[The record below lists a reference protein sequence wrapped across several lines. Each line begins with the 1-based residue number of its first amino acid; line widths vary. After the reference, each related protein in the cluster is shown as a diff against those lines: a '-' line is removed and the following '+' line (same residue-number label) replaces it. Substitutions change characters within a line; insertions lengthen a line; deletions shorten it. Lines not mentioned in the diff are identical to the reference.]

1 MHIFKKDLD
10 MTKKVKKE
18 TSLIVLK
25 AASSVGKLGSLINVK
40 SGYARNFLIPNN
52 IATLATPAKI
62 KFFETKQKEIEK
74 IERLNFEKFLN
85 VKEKLESCTIFTIQK
100 RVNDNDI
107 IFGKIT
113 RKNILELI
121 QEELGIELEQTMVNL
136 PNIETLGEYDIPI
149 ELTPALTS
157 TINLNVISQ

>member
-1 MHIFKKDLD
+1 

-25 AASSVGKLGSLINVK
+25 AASSVGKLGNLINVK

-52 IATLATPAKI
+52 IATLATPSKI

-74 IERLNFEKFLN
+74 IERLNFEKFLT
-85 VKEKLESCTIFTIQK
+85 VKEKLESCVAFTIQK

-113 RKNILELI
+113 RKNILELV

-136 PNIETLGEYDIPI
+136 PNIETLGDYEIPI
-149 ELTPALTS
+149 ELTPGLTC

>member
-1 MHIFKKDLD
+1 

-74 IERLNFEKFLN
+74 IERLNFEKFLT
-85 VKEKLESCTIFTIQK
+85 VKEKLESCAAFTIQK

-113 RKNILELI
+113 RKNILELV
-121 QEELGIELEQTMVNL
+121 QEKLGIELEQTMVNL
-136 PNIETLGEYDIPI
+136 PNIETLGDYEIPI
-149 ELTPALTS
+149 ELTPRLTC